1 MSLPS
6 PPASMPRCL
15 GWVGAAAMV
24 AILCRS
30 GPAVAGQAGG
40 DVRAVALPRGEIEIG
55 KERFWLP
62 GHGSAR
68 LVLRL
73 RAPEDR
79 LDPARLDANV
89 RAAAEAIG
97 PVPWVPL
104 ADATH
109 SVRLDLHYIDPRIDR
124 PHGEH
129 IPYVAV
135 LLAWTHE
142 PSGTAE
148 STVLAPMMD
157 PFFAYANLVRLPGP
171 GPYRFELIL
180 RPIPLPGMQEPG
192 EIRRTYRITL
202 P

>member
-1 MSLPS
+1 MASACLVAGLSIGSLARAAQPGGD
-6 PPASMPRCL
+6 L
-15 GWVGAAAMV
+15 AAM
-24 AILCRS
+24 
-30 GPAVAGQAGG
+30 
-40 DVRAVALPRGEIEIG
+40 ALPRGEIEIG

-73 RAPEDR
+73 RAPEER
-79 LDPARLDANV
+79 LDPARLDARL

-104 ADATH
+104 RDATH

-124 PHGEH
+124 PHGEP

-142 PSGTAE
+142 PSGAGAT
-148 STVLAPMMD
+148 TVLVPMMD
-157 PFFAYANLVRLPGP
+157 PFFAYANLLRLPGP
-171 GPYRFELIL
+171 GPYRFDLTL
-180 RPIPLPGMQEPG
+180 RPIPLPGMSEPG
-192 EIRRTYRITL
+192 EFRRTYRTTL

>member
-1 MSLPS
+1 
-6 PPASMPRCL
+6 MPRSV
-15 GWVGAAAMV
+15 GWVRAAVLV
-24 AILCRS
+24 AIFCHS
-30 GPAVAGQAGG
+30 GPAAAGQPGG
-40 DVRAVALPRGEIEIG
+40 DARAPVLPQGEIEIG

-79 LDPARLDANV
+79 LDPARLDAKV
-89 RAAAEAIG
+89 RAAAEAFG
-97 PVPWVPL
+97 PVTWVPL
-104 ADATH
+104 AEATH

-129 IPYVAV
+129 IPYVTA

-142 PSGTAE
+142 PSGGAG
-148 STVLAPMMD
+148 STILVPMMD
-157 PFFAYANLVRLPGP
+157 PFFAYANLLRLPGP
-171 GPYRFELIL
+171 GPYRFDLAL
-180 RPIPLPGMQEPG
+180 RPIALPGMQEPG
-192 EIRRTYRITL
+192 ETRRTYRITL

>member
-1 MSLPS
+1 MAGACLFAGLCLVAGHSIGS
-6 PPASMPRCL
+6 PA
-15 GWVGAAAMV
+15 GAAQ
-24 AILCRS
+24 
-30 GPAVAGQAGG
+30 PGG
-40 DVRAVALPRGEIEIG
+40 DARSAPLRRGEIEIG

-73 RAPEDR
+73 RAPEER
-79 LDPARLDANV
+79 LDPARLDAKL

-124 PHGEH
+124 PHGEP

-142 PSGTAE
+142 PSSAGA
-148 STVLAPMMD
+148 STVLVPMMD
-157 PFFAYANLVRLPGP
+157 PFFAYANLLRLPGA
-171 GPYRFELIL
+171 GPYRFDVTL
-180 RPIPLPGMQEPG
+180 RPIPLPGMPEPG
-192 EIRRTYRITL
+192 EYRRTYRITL

>member
-1 MSLPS
+1 MS
-6 PPASMPRCL
+6 PAAGTAQQTGGAR
-15 GWVGAAAMV
+15 GAVG
-24 AILCRS
+24 S
-30 GPAVAGQAGG
+30 
-40 DVRAVALPRGEIEIG
+40 RGEIEIG

-79 LDPARLDANV
+79 LDPARLDPKV
-89 RAAAEAIG
+89 RAAAEAVA
-97 PVPWVPL
+97 PLHWVPL
-104 ADATH
+104 SEATH

-124 PHGEH
+124 PHGEP
-129 IPYVAV
+129 IPYVAA

-142 PSGTAE
+142 PSGAGAP
-148 STVLAPMMD
+148 TVLVPMMD
-157 PFFAYANLVRLPGP
+157 PFFAYANLLRLPGA

-180 RPIPLPGMQEPG
+180 RPIPLPGMPEPG
-192 EIRRTYRITL
+192 EVRRSYRITL